1 MKLCILSFL
10 WISTVCFAQ
19 KNSSTAYRPYAINEK
34 NLAKIPKITT
44 DSLFQ
49 YSLLIKEQDL
59 KNELTDYFKAVTDLS
74 ETIKKVEIIIQNNM
88 YFLKSIYD
96 NQSVLLTL
104 LHLTEIPGIDA
115 YFLILGSS
123 NCFTPAGYELCFPSI
138 NHFDTEI
145 PDKLCECFTIKKD

>member
-1 MKLCILSFL
+1 MKLCILFFL
-10 WISTVCFAQ
+10 WISAVCFAQ
-19 KNSSTAYRPYAINEK
+19 KNSSTAYRPYTINEK

-59 KNELTDYFKAVTDLS
+59 KNELTDYFKTVTDLS
-74 ETIKKVEIIIQNNM
+74 ETIKKVEIIIQNNR

-123 NCFTPAGYELCFPSI
+123 NCLTPASYGLCFPSI

-145 PDKLCECFTIKKD
+145 PDKLCECFTSKKD